1 MDFSTVYFIME
12 FLGTIAFAISGA
24 IVGIEKRMDVLGIM
38 VLGLITAVGGGIIR
52 DIIIGITPPLS
63 FRDQTNIIISICT
76 VVIFIIDHIS
86 SGNPSTQRYSRIYD
100 ELLFLS
106 DSVGL
111 GIFTVLG
118 INVGIK
124 SVFKG
129 TFLLYVVLGVL
140 TGTGGGILRDMMANE
155 IPAIFKKRIYALA
168 SIIGGI
174 CYLLLLNVMNRY
186 VSMLLSVAIIIFI
199 RYFSKI
205 KNLNLPRISG

>member
-76 VVIFIIDHIS
+76 VVIFIIYHIS